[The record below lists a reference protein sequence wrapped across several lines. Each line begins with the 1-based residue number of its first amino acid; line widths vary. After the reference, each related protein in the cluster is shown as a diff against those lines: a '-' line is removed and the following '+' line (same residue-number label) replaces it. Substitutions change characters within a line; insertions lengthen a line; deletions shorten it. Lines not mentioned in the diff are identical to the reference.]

1 MSGHRARRRFGQH
14 FLENEVILE
23 RMVGALAPAPKDRVL
38 EIGPGLGALTRLL
51 AEAVDTLAAV
61 EIDRDVAALLRGRF
75 ANLELIVDDILRVDL
90 GELLGAHGDWRIIG
104 NLPYNISTPLL
115 IRLFE
120 VLDRI
125 RDVHVLLQAEVVDRL
140 TATPGTKAWG
150 RLSIAAQL
158 HCQVDALFDVGPEN
172 FRPAPKVNSTFVRL
186 LPRPAEVLPDDPAVF
201 DEVVRLAFQ
210 QRRKTLRNAL
220 QSLEID
226 WDRVTVDPGDRA
238 DAVGIEGY
246 VSLANLLSDSPSDMD
261 SVRQGNN
268 E

>member
-1 MSGHRARRRFGQH
+1 MNRHRARRRFGQH
-14 FLENEVILE
+14 FLENELILE
-23 RMVGALAPAPKDRVL
+23 QMVGALAPAPGDRVL

-75 ANLELIVDDILRVDL
+75 ANLELTIGDILRVDL
-90 GELLGAHGDWRIIG
+90 GELLGEHCDWRIIG

-115 IRLFE
+115 VRLFA
-120 VLDRI
+120 VLGQI
-125 RDVHVLLQAEVVDRL
+125 RDVHVLLQSEVVDRL
-140 TATPGTKAWG
+140 IAVPGTKAWG

-158 HCQVDALFDVGPEN
+158 HCQVDALFDVAPEN

-186 LPRPAEVLPDDPAVF
+186 LPQPSEVLPEDPQVF

-220 QSLEID
+220 RSLEID
-226 WDRVTVDPGDRA
+226 WDRVAVDPGDRA

-246 VSLANLLSDSPSDMD
+246 VLIADSMVAKRRVTDEH
-261 SVRQGNN
+261 GT
-268 E
+268 EH

>member
-14 FLENEVILE
+14 FLENEMILE
-23 RMVGALAPAPKDRVL
+23 RMVGALAPATGDRVL

-75 ANLELIVDDILRVDL
+75 ANLELVVGDILRVDL
-90 GELLGAHGDWRIIG
+90 GELLGEHNDWRIIG

-186 LPRPAEVLPDDPAVF
+186 VPRPAEVLPEDPGVF
-201 DEVVRLAFQ
+201 DAVVRLAFQ

-220 QSLEID
+220 RSLEID

-246 VSLANLLSDSPSDMD
+246 VLLAD
-261 SVRQGNN
+261 SVAANRQPSGRESN

>member
-1 MSGHRARRRFGQH
+1 MSRHRARRRFGQH
-14 FLENEVILE
+14 FLENEMILE
-23 RMVGALAPAPKDRVL
+23 RMVGALAPAPEDRIL

-51 AEAVDTLAAV
+51 AEAVHRFTAV

-75 ANLELIVDDILRVDL
+75 ANLELIVGDILRVDL
-90 GELLGAHGDWRIIG
+90 GELLGEHRDWRVIG

-115 IRLFE
+115 VRLFE
-120 VLDRI
+120 VVDRL

-158 HCQVDALFDVGPEN
+158 HCQVDALFDVAPEN

-186 LPRPAEVLPDDPAVF
+186 LPQPAEVLPHDAGVF

-220 QSLEID
+220 RSLAID
-226 WDRVTVDPGDRA
+226 WDRVKVDPGERA

-246 VSLANLLSDSPSDMD
+246 VLLADSMANREGSN
-261 SVRQGNN
+261 G
-268 E
+268 